1 MRTLVLLLAGVVIA
15 ACADT
20 HSVNRPSQLSKRMAP
35 SATAY
40 VSVPPDGTHEGK
52 VFPGTGTTTSQ
63 IVGAAFARHF
73 RTVERATEPQTLKS
87 ALDQAKAKNARY
99 LIAPAI
105 LDWQDWDTKNTGRSD
120 HVKVEITVIEV
131 ATGETIE
138 HGFVGGTNGIPDW
151 GSDKTQD
158 LLPVPVAE
166 YVDSLFY

>member
-1 MRTLVLLLAGVVIA
+1 MRTLVLLLAGVVLA

-20 HSVNRPSQLSKRMAP
+20 HSVYRPNQISKRMAP

-40 VSVPPDGTHEGK
+40 VSVPPDGAHEGK
-52 VFPGTGTTTSQ
+52 MYPGTGVTAAQ
-63 IVGAAFARHF
+63 IVSAAFARHF
-73 RTVERATEPQTLKS
+73 QRVEQATGPQTLQS

-105 LDWQDWDTKNTGRSD
+105 LDWQDWDTQNTGRSD
-120 HVKVEITVIEV
+120 HVQVEITVIEV

-138 HGFVGGTNGIPDW
+138 HGFVGGTNGIPSW
-151 GSDKTQD
+151 GSEKTQE